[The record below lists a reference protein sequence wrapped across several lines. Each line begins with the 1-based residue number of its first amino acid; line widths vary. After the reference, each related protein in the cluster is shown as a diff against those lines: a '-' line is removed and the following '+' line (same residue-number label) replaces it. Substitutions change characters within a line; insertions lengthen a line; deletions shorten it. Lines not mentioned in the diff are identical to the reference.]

1 MVTERLLV
9 NIRLRLW
16 ATWPFKYEDGWRV
29 CVGGELFTISRK
41 TRIEILRVASTLKYT
56 NSSFQHFHCL
66 FESETINPVNTHQTI
81 SVQSFHS
88 LISAVQNRFKLLQC
102 HLSISLL
109 RGGKER
115 LYPPHSISGGCC
127 VMVVETPPYVK
138 TTLDLQITN
147 YTITI
152 IQSYLPRNV
161 PHARVGGLG
170 DGVQNIRQIS
180 GGSGCTQICQQKWT
194 VWGGE
199 GEGAQNASTRIC
211 NLPISQVFKRKRKLV
226 GGVGWS
232 VKGPI
237 IPIYTFNLF
246 LMGGGSY

>member
-1 MVTERLLV
+1 MWKLHSCNLADGSSLPNFTCWIPPQAVFTRWVTDIWCAVSMVTERLLV

-109 RGGKER
+109 RGGR
-115 LYPPHSISGGCC
+115 RDYTPHTPYQ
-127 VMVVETPPYVK
+127 VVVVWWWLK
-138 TTLDLQITN
+138 SHLM
-147 YTITI
+147 
-152 IQSYLPRNV
+152 SR
-161 PHARVGGLG
+161 PH
-170 DGVQNIRQIS
+170 
-180 GGSGCTQICQQKWT
+180 
-194 VWGGE
+194 
-199 GEGAQNASTRIC
+199 
-211 NLPISQVFKRKRKLV
+211 
-226 GGVGWS
+226 
-232 VKGPI
+232 
-237 IPIYTFNLF
+237 
-246 LMGGGSY
+246 

>member
-1 MVTERLLV
+1 MRYITEIRCAVSMVTERLLV

-109 RGGKER
+109 RGGVEER
-115 LYPPHSISGGCC
+115 LYPPTLHIRWLLCDGGWKATLCQDHTRLALVNVQNAVNSKELSIIAKKCYHNILCQSIKQITHCN
-127 VMVVETPPYVK
+127 
-138 TTLDLQITN
+138 LQIT
-147 YTITI
+147 YIITI
-152 IQSYLPRNV
+152 MRSYLP
-161 PHARVGGLG
+161 
-170 DGVQNIRQIS
+170 IS
-180 GGSGCTQICQQKWT
+180 
-194 VWGGE
+194 
-199 GEGAQNASTRIC
+199 
-211 NLPISQVFKRKRKLV
+211 
-226 GGVGWS
+226 
-232 VKGPI
+232 
-237 IPIYTFNLF
+237 IYTH
-246 LMGGGSY
+246 